1 MSRPSDI
8 ARTDD
13 LVLTDLYQEAKFAIF
28 ERLLEQLETKSIVG
42 GAKSASVRVEIEEAI
57 HRHSARAGMALNSVE
72 RIRLADDLQ
81 NEVAGLGPLEPLLR
95 DASVDDVI
103 CNGPMRIFVEK
114 GGRLH
119 RAPARF
125 RDTAHMMT
133 IIQRIVGAV
142 GRRVDESTPY
152 VDARL
157 QDGSRVN
164 VVVPPIALD
173 GPMLSIRKVRAQ
185 PLTAGDMV
193 RGGSLSQEMLDF
205 LERAVRARLNIL
217 ISGGTGSGKTT
228 LLNLLSSYIADHE
241 RVITIEDAAEL
252 KLQRD
257 DVVRL
262 ETRPPNVDGTREVS
276 ARDLVRNALRM
287 RPDRIVL
294 GEVRGAE
301 AVEMLQAMSTGHDG
315 SMATLHAN
323 NDRDAFARLEMLLS
337 FGGLNSDPRALRRY
351 VASSVQ
357 LVVQIQRLFDG
368 SRRITSI
375 SEVTGVEGEVYSL
388 NQLFLFDEAGG
399 PNGGHRTLSRRPHFA
414 QRLSRAEVVPAWGRP

>member
-1 MSRPSDI
+1 MNAQADI

-13 LVLTDLYQEAKFAIF
+13 LVLTDLYQDAKFAIF

-42 GAKSASVRVEIEEAI
+42 GARSASVRAEIEEAI

-72 RIRLADDLQ
+72 RIRLADDLH

-95 DASVDDVI
+95 DPSVDDVI
-103 CNGPMRIFVEK
+103 CNGPLRIFVEK

-119 RAPARF
+119 RAAARF

-185 PLTAGDMV
+185 PLTAQEMV
-193 RGGSLSQEMLDF
+193 RSGSMSQEMLDF

-228 LLNLLSSYIADHE
+228 LLNMLSGYIGDHE

-276 ARDLVRNALRM
+276 PRDLLRNALRM

-337 FGGLNSDPRALRRY
+337 FGGLGGDPRALRRY
-351 VASSVQ
+351 VASSIQ
-357 LVVQIQRLFDG
+357 LVVQIQRSFDG
-368 SRRITSI
+368 ARRITSI

-388 NQLFLFDEAGG
+388 NQLFLFDEAAG
-399 PNGGHRTLSRRPHFA
+399 PKGEHRTLSRRPHFA
-414 QRLSRAEVVPAWGRP
+414 QRLSRAEVAPAWSRP

>member
-1 MSRPSDI
+1 MRAPADI
-8 ARTDD
+8 ARTDE
-13 LVLTDLYQEAKFAIF
+13 LVLTDLYQDAKFAIF

-42 GAKSASVRVEIEEAI
+42 GSKSASVRAEIEEAI

-95 DASVDDVI
+95 DPSVDDVI
-103 CNGPMRIFVEK
+103 CNGPLRIFVEK

-119 RAPARF
+119 RAAARF

-142 GRRVDESTPY
+142 GRRIDESTPY

-185 PLTAGDMV
+185 PITAQEMV
-193 RGGSLSQEMLDF
+193 RGGSMSQEMLDF

-228 LLNLLSSYIADHE
+228 LLNLLSGYIADHE

-252 KLQRD
+252 KLRRD

-368 SRRITSI
+368 ARRITSI

-388 NQLFLFDEAGG
+388 NQLFLFDEAAGG
-399 PNGGHRTLSRRPHFA
+399 GGEHRTLSRRPHFA
-414 QRLSRAEVVPAWGRP
+414 QRLSRAEVAPAWGRA